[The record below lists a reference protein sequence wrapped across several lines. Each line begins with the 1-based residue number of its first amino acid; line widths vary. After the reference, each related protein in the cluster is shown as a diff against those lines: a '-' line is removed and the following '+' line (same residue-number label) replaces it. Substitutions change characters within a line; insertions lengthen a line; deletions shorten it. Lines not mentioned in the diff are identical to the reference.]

1 MDTLSFLVGICI
13 IVIIYLLFVTI
24 ISNSIKS
31 LNSSRKSFWW
41 VFFLGLIGAII
52 YILLEI
58 RDK

>member
-31 LNSSRKSFWW
+31 PNSSRKSFWW